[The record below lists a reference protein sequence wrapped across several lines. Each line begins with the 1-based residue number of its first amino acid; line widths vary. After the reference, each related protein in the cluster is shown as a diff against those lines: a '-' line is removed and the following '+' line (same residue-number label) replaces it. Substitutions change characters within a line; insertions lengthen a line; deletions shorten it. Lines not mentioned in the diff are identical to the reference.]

1 MTIRNCAFSHTEMS
15 GLKVSD
21 GSKIV
26 VEKNVFTDIGYH
38 GLLFTGKKQYENITI
53 ANNYI
58 NGAGISRQWST
69 FGIYVQGSLN
79 VLITNNEVTGT
90 SGGGIKTVGER
101 FARGET
107 RDMLLESD

>member
-1 MTIRNCAFSHTEMS
+1 MRNSEFSHTAMT
-15 GLKVSD
+15 GLFVAS
-21 GSKIV
+21 SSEV
-26 VEKNVFTDIGYH
+26 LVEKNVFTDIGYH

-90 SGGGIKTVGER
+90 SGGGIKTVGES

-107 RDMLLESD
+107 RDMFLESD